1 MVESSGVF
9 ASASNLRG
17 RKNAPRKIPS
27 PKERI
32 SFRDLVRF
40 AAPQKP
46 VAFLVERTGAD
57 ESTAKRWMRGT
68 SRAPATAAYRVLGD
82 IIDRLE

>member
-1 MVESSGVF
+1 
-9 ASASNLRG
+9 
-17 RKNAPRKIPS
+17 
-27 PKERI
+27 
-32 SFRDLVRF
+32 VRF

-57 ESTAKRWMRGT
+57 ESTAKRWMAGK
-68 SRAPATAAYRVLGD
+68 SRPPASAAYRVLGT

>member
-1 MVESSGVF
+1 
-9 ASASNLRG
+9 LQG
-17 RKNAPRKIPS
+17 RKYAPRKFACPQD
-27 PKERI
+27 RI

-40 AAPQKP
+40 AAPHKP

-57 ESTAKRWMRGT
+57 ESTAKRWMSGK
-68 SRAPATAAYRVLGD
+68 SRPPASAAYRVLGT